1 MKFKPPSPEA
11 APWQPEATPT
21 FWINH
26 TSRVVMKHFEQR
38 LRPLDFG
45 MAYMPVAIA
54 LEENSP
60 LPQKQLAELAQ
71 VEQPTMAAL
80 LMRMERDG
88 LIVRKANSADRRSTL
103 FALTD
108 KARDRLPAAKQQLA
122 AVVAQAM
129 NGIPDADQARLMAL
143 LATVVGNLE
152 KE

>member
-1 MKFKPPSPEA
+1 MNFKPDT
-11 APWQPEATPT
+11 PWNPEATPT

-26 TSRVVMKHFEQR
+26 ASRAVMKHFEQR

-54 LEENSP
+54 LEEHGP

-80 LMRMERDG
+80 LMRMERDR
-88 LIVRKANSADRRSTL
+88 LIARKANDADRRSTL

-108 KARDRLPAAKQQLA
+108 KAKDRLPAAKEQLFA
-122 AVVAQAM
+122 IVKEAM
-129 NGIPDADQARLMAL
+129 EGISDADQTQLMAI
-143 LATVVGNLE
+143 LARVVGNLE
-152 KE
+152 KS

>member
-1 MKFKPPSPEA
+1 MNFKPD
-11 APWQPEATPT
+11 APWNPEATPT

-26 TSRVVMKHFEQR
+26 ASRVVMKHFEQR

-54 LEENSP
+54 LEENGP

-88 LIVRKANSADRRSTL
+88 LIVRKANDADRRSTL

-108 KARDRLPAAKQQLA
+108 KAKQRLPAAREQLF
-122 AVVAQAM
+122 AVVAEAM
-129 NGIPDADQARLMAL
+129 DGIPDTDQARLMAI
-143 LATVVGNLE
+143 LASIVGNLE
-152 KE
+152 KA